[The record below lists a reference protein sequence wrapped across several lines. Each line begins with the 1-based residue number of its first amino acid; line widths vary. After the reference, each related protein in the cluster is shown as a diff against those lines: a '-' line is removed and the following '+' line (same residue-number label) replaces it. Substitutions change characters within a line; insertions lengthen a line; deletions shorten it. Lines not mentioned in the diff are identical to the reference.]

1 MTLRQPKEAYWP
13 RLRVCFLE
21 GTDLVRPHTTVMV
34 TALSPE
40 EENRLWG
47 LEADSLVISSALL
60 LLTGYGETVSPCD
73 SISVYNMMIMVKY
86 TLFSY
91 TEGRCRKHLL
101 RTWPGSLH
109 GVMML
114 SLGSGGQ
121 SSQIKQSYPRNTLG
135 AIWTYRSFILWIRM
149 GLISSNGIKG
159 ALYQGSEFKF
169 WAHQAG
175 SEQGKPLPEPRLPL
189 VCLVSLKIIAW
200 MEWKY
205 TFLLGIA
212 KLYCQLGCIWSQLKE
227 TAGHSCERFS

>member
-34 TALSPE
+34 TALPPGE
-40 EENRLWG
+40 ESRLWG

-114 SLGSGGQ
+114 SVGSGGQ

-159 ALYQGSEFKF
+159 VLYQGSEFKF
-169 WAHQAG
+169 WAHKQAA
-175 SEQGKPLPEPRLPL
+175 SKANLSP
-189 VCLVSLKIIAW
+189 SLG
-200 MEWKY
+200 
-205 TFLLGIA
+205 FLLSALI
-212 KLYCQLGCIWSQLKE
+212 LS
-227 TAGHSCERFS
+227 R